1 MPMDRRVARLDF
13 GDNKT
18 GAVGDAVSGGLGRLA
33 RFFPG
38 ANDRI
43 VAREGIPGGA
53 DGSTNLG
60 AFEFDVADD
69 FLF

>member
-1 MPMDRRVARLDF
+1 MPMDRRVARLNF
-13 GDNKT
+13 GHDQP

-38 ANDRI
+38 ANYRI

-53 DGSTNLG
+53 DRAPNLG
-60 AFEFDVADD
+60 TVEFDVADN
-69 FLF
+69 FPF